1 MKFLNPTG
9 LWLLLGI
16 PLLIVIYLI
25 KAQHEEVPV
34 SSTFI
39 WKLSG
44 RFMKKRRPMQ
54 KAHKILLFL
63 MQLLLVAAVAFLA
76 AKPVIENGAGRDY
89 VVILDASASMQSK
102 DEHGQSRFDKA
113 VKEIEDLSDKIAYGH
128 SVSLILAAE
137 DATVL
142 LERSTSQS
150 EVKMTLGNLRCTY
163 GRCNEAESLQLAQ
176 LICDSSP
183 NPVVL
188 FYTDCAHPDGN
199 NVTVVNLNEKEWNVA
214 VEALSALSEERATL
228 FTGTVTSYHKDA
240 TVTVGLR
247 VDGYTVDAQIVEC
260 PADAPQEISFYAQA
274 IPSFDTAEIY
284 VEIQDALEADN
295 AFALCQK
302 SNLSYKTILVSPSP
316 IYLAGALKSLG
327 ICDVRAIRSLP
338 EEPLS
343 GWDLYV
349 FDGIIPEEYP
359 TDGAIL
365 QFGTESLPEGIKSNA
380 TVSDPSPLTKNSV
393 LSHEIFNS
401 LSLEGTEVIRYTPL
415 TLSSRWDSLLLCGDS
430 TVAAT
435 GKLGGL
441 FPFTVIGFDLH
452 NSNLPMQPDLP
463 ILIRNL
469 VSYSMPALLKD
480 MDHTAGETLHFT
492 VLPGGEELSVTLPD
506 QSVKYL
512 STRAEEAAFLCET
525 TGIHTAVL
533 KGDDLHEYVQFFVH
547 IPENE
552 SIDESPLP
560 LSLHIDEKATEDAPV
575 AISKTWHW
583 IAGLMLLLLLLEWGW
598 YYREQY

>member
-1 MKFLNPTG
+1 MKFLNPAG

-54 KAHKILLFL
+54 KARKILLFL
-63 MQLLLVAAVAFLA
+63 LQLLLVAAVAFLA
-76 AKPVIENGAGRDY
+76 AKPVIENGASRDY
-89 VVILDASASMQSK
+89 VVILDASASMQTV
-102 DEHGQSRFDKA
+102 DENGISRFDKA
-113 VKEIEDLSDKIAYGH
+113 LDEIEALSDKIVYGH

-137 DATVL
+137 DASVL

-150 EVKMTLGNLRCTY
+150 EVKMTLENLRCTY
-163 GRCNEAESLQLAQ
+163 GRCNEAEGLRLAQ
-176 LICDSSP
+176 LLCDSSP
-183 NPVVL
+183 NPTVL
-188 FYTDCAHPDGN
+188 FYTDCSHPEGN
-199 NVTVVNLNEKEWNVA
+199 NVSVINLNEKEWNVA
-214 VEALSALSEERATL
+214 VEQLSSVSEERATL
-228 FTGTVTSYHKDA
+228 FTGSVTSYHKDA
-240 TVTVGLR
+240 TVTVGLK

-260 PADAPQEISFYAQA
+260 TADVPKEITFYAQA

-302 SNLSYKTILVSPSP
+302 SNLSYKTLLISTSPT
-316 IYLAGALKSLG
+316 YLTGALQALG
-327 ICDVRAIRSLP
+327 ICDVKSIRSLP

-349 FDGIIPEEYP
+349 FDGVAPKEYP
-359 TDGAIL
+359 TDGAII
-365 QFGTESLPEGIKSNA
+365 QIGTENLPAGLKSGASASDASL
-380 TVSDPSPLTKNSV
+380 LTKNSV
-393 LSHEIFNS
+393 LSHEVLQS
-401 LSLEGTEVIRYTPL
+401 LSLEGTEVLRYTPL

-430 TVAAT
+430 TVVAT
-435 GKLGGL
+435 GKPDGI
-441 FPFTVIGFDLH
+441 FPFTVIAFDLH
-452 NSNLPMQPDLP
+452 NSNLPMQPDFP

-492 VLPGGEELSVTLPD
+492 VLPGGNELSVTLPD

-512 STRAEEAAFLCET
+512 STRADEAAFLCET

-533 KGDDLHEYVQFFVH
+533 TGDELREYVQFFVH
-547 IPENE
+547 VPKNE
-552 SIDESPLP
+552 SVDESPLP
-560 LSLHIDEKATEDAPV
+560 LSISIEEKTTEDAPT